1 MGYSTVLMV
10 APRRARRHPALL
22 FVVAPFLAALA
33 SPSAAHA
40 RGHRAKAKPHA
51 VHKRAPKIVPNQE
64 GKIVVFPF
72 RDDEDNSLSA
82 QVVRLLK
89 GHGLDIVT
97 GVRRVDTA
105 ENYREIANTM
115 GIVAFVDGNIKE
127 RGDIAR
133 VTIEVRSGYSG
144 RKVVATTFKETKLHL
159 RAEIEDKLW
168 TKVGSA
174 LAKACADVDKPRL
187 RNRGPQVIEAGTP
200 LAATDTAPAQD

>member
-1 MGYSTVLMV
+1 MV
-10 APRRARRHPALL
+10 QPPHGLRRPGVSLAVALSL
-22 FVVAPFLAALA
+22 AVVAAAPSTALA
-33 SPSAAHA
+33 
-40 RGHRAKAKPHA
+40 RGRRGKAKSTA
-51 VHKRAPKIVPNQE
+51 VHKRAPKIIPNQE
-64 GKIVVFPF
+64 GKIVVFSF
-72 RDDEDNSLSA
+72 RDDDDNSFSA
-82 QVVRLLK
+82 QVERLLK

-168 TKVGSA
+168 TKVGPA
-174 LAKACADVDKPRL
+174 MAKACADVDKPRL
-187 RNRGPQVIEAGTP
+187 RNRGPLMIEAGSP
-200 LAATDTAPAQD
+200 LAAKDTAPAQD

>member
-1 MGYSTVLMV
+1 MAQL
-10 APRRARRHPALL
+10 PRRTGPSLVIALL
-22 FVVAPFLAALA
+22 AMVMAA
-33 SPSAAHA
+33 SPSAALA
-40 RGHRAKAKPHA
+40 RGHRAKAKSHA
-51 VHKRAPKIVPNQE
+51 VQKRAPKIVPNQE
-64 GKIVVFPF
+64 GKVVVFPF

-82 QVVRLLK
+82 QVERLLK

-115 GIVAFVDGNIKE
+115 GIVAFVDGNVKE
-127 RGDIAR
+127 RGGIAR

-144 RKVVATTFKETKLHL
+144 RKLTATTFKETKLHV

-168 TKVGSA
+168 TKVGPA

-187 RNRGPQVIEAGTP
+187 RNRGPLMIEAGSP
-200 LAATDTAPAQD
+200 LAAKDTAPAQD

>member
-1 MGYSTVLMV
+1 MAQSPSRTGRSLVIAPLLAV
-10 APRRARRHPALL
+10 A
-22 FVVAPFLAALA
+22 VAA
-33 SPSAAHA
+33 SPSAAQA
-40 RGHRAKAKPHA
+40 RGPHARAKAQA

-72 RDDEDNSLSA
+72 RDDEDNSFSA
-82 QVVRLLK
+82 QVERLLK

-127 RGDIAR
+127 RGGIAK
-133 VTIEVRSGYSG
+133 VTVEVRSGYSG
-144 RKVVATTFKETKLHL
+144 RKLTATTFRETKLHL

-168 TKVGSA
+168 TKVGA
-174 LAKACADVDKPRL
+174 AIAKACADVDKPRL
-187 RNRGPQVIEAGTP
+187 RNRGPLMIEAGSP
-200 LAATDTAPAQD
+200 LAAKDTAPAQD